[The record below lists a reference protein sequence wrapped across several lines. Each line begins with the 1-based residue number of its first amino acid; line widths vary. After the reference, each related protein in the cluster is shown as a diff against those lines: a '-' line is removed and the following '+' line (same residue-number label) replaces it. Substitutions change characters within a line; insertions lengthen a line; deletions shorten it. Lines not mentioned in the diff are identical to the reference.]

1 MSQLRNLLAAAL
13 LGLSLMGCAAP
24 GGMDAEAP
32 LPEAP
37 HDAASIPAPAAAMQ
51 CAAYA
56 RLHSDIKIFGD
67 ASTWWNQAV
76 GKYMRGATPATGA
89 VMVLHGYASS
99 NHGHVAIVRRVVS
112 SREIRIDHANW
123 LNDGSIYLNDPV
135 LDVSDA
141 NDWSA
146 IRVWNIKTGG
156 WGAKIYPVQ
165 GFLETDRDSVP
176 PHLARKAF
184 GDDPGDIFNP
194 PAESGFALTQEDKAI
209 PSALLFVNSNHSLS
223 SK

>member
-1 MSQLRNLLAAAL
+1 MSRFKSLLAATI
-13 LGLSLMGCAAP
+13 LGLSLMGCAAR
-24 GGMDAEAP
+24 GGIENEVLREAP
-32 LPEAP
+32 RDINSVPTHPYGVE
-37 HDAASIPAPAAAMQ
+37 

-76 GKYMRGATPATGA
+76 GKYMRGATPASGA
-89 VMVLHGYASS
+89 VMVLYAYASS
-99 NHGHVAIVRRVVS
+99 DHGHVAIVRRVVS
-112 SREIRIDHANW
+112 SREIRVDHANW

-135 LDVSDA
+135 QDVSDA

-176 PHLARKAF
+176 PDLARKAF
-184 GDDPGDIFNP
+184 GDDQGDIFNP

-209 PSALLFVNSNHSLS
+209 PSALLFDNSNHSLS